1 MHREPV
7 GAVVG
12 TVGIV
17 GSKRLLALY
26 TDSVFLQDWGG
37 EAGMTVTG
45 PTNQCSV

>member
-1 MHREPV
+1 MHGEPV

-17 GSKRLLALY
+17 GSERLLALY
-26 TDSVFLQDWGG
+26 RDSVFLQDWGR

-45 PTNQCSV
+45 PTSKCSV